1 MDAIAVPILSD
12 LKKDM
17 RALWRAYPPA
27 QIAWVI
33 AGAALVA
40 VPLSWSLP
48 ALAVWPDAFV
58 VPLDRLINGIFDLLS
73 APIVARISVQ
83 TIFRWTVPFLSAPV
97 QLLDTVLQSGISHGY
112 GDFATQILPPLSW
125 LGLSLATCALCFR
138 AKGTGLAL
146 LAAVTCVYLLLFGLW
161 DSMMVTLSQMAVAV
175 PLGIAL
181 GFAGGLFL
189 YRHPESRPTVLFL
202 LDQAQ
207 TIPIFSYLVPIIIFF
222 GLGAAPAIIAIV
234 IFGAPPMVRST
245 ALGLEEADKKVG
257 ELGRSLGCSR
267 SQILWQILVPTAW
280 ERLKLGVN
288 QVVMLSFST
297 VILAAL
303 IGAGGIGHDVLI
315 ALQQLA
321 LGKGLVAGLAITLV
335 AILFDRYFQA
345 ISSRKRQVTTP
356 ARPFGI
362 LIAALLIVPTLL
374 SFAFPSLAHYPDSW
388 TISMGRSIDN
398 AVDQVIAVIYEPLDA
413 AKTALLLNVLLPL
426 KAGLLALPWSFVFL
440 TVAAAAWRVGG
451 PRLSLFLGF
460 LIFSIAACGLWDRAM
475 QTFYLCAIGVVLSV
489 IVGAPIGIVSGR
501 SPTVA
506 KTILPIVDTMQTMP
520 PFIYLIPAVMLFGS
534 GDVPSIFAIV
544 CFAVC
549 PVIRYTEAAIRD
561 VPVELREVGRQ
572 VGCSSWQLLWTI
584 ELPAAAPQFL
594 LGISQSMLMALA
606 TVVVTALIG
615 TTDLGHETIL
625 AISHT
630 NPGQALTA
638 GLAIAAIGVVADRL
652 LSGFAKTRRIRGEQ
666 QI

>member
-1 MDAIAVPILSD
+1 MDAITVSPTSN
-12 LKKDM
+12 LKTNT
-17 RALWRAYPPA
+17 RAGKRAYSPSL
-27 QIAWVI
+27 IAWMI
-33 AGAALVA
+33 AGVALVA
-40 VPLSWSLP
+40 VPVSWALPSLAHWP
-48 ALAVWPDAFV
+48 ETFAVPF
-58 VPLDRLINGIFDLLS
+58 DRLINAIFNLLS
-73 APIVARISVQ
+73 TPIVAGVSFQ
-83 TIFRWTVPFLSAPV
+83 TIFRAFVPVLSAPV
-97 QLLDTVLQSGISHGY
+97 TLLETILQSGVSRGY
-112 GDFATQILPPLSW
+112 GDHAVQILPPLSW
-125 LGLSLATCALCFR
+125 LGVSLTTAALCFR
-138 AKGTGLAL
+138 ARGLVLAL
-146 LAAVTCVYLLLFGLW
+146 LAAITCVYVLLFGLW

-189 YRHPESRPTVLFL
+189 YRHPKSRPTILFL

-222 GLGAAPAIIAIV
+222 GLGAAPAIVAIV

-245 ALGLEEADKKVG
+245 ALGLEEAERKVG

-267 SQILWQILVPTAW
+267 SQILWQILVPTAS

-303 IGAGGIGHDVLI
+303 IGAGGIGNDVLV

-345 ISSRKRQVTTP
+345 ISSRKRQVEAP
-356 ARPFGI
+356 SRSFSI
-362 LIAALLIVPTLL
+362 FIVALLSVPTLA
-374 SFAFPSLAHYPDSW
+374 SFAYPPLAHYPDDW
-388 TISMGRSIDN
+388 TISTGRY
-398 AVDQVIAVIYEPLDA
+398 VDDVVDEVIGTIYEPLDA

-426 KAGLLALPWSFVFL
+426 KAGLLALPWSFVVL
-440 TVAAAAWRVGG
+440 AIAAAAWRVGG
-451 PRLSLFLGF
+451 PKLSIFLSF
-460 LIFSIAACGLWDRAM
+460 LAFAIAASGLWDRAV
-475 QTFYLCAIGVVLSV
+475 QTFYLCASGVTLSV
-489 IVGAPIGIVSGR
+489 IIGAPLGILAGR
-501 SPTVA
+501 HSSVA
-506 KTILPIVDTMQTMP
+506 KAILPVIDTMQTMP

-534 GDVPSIFAIV
+534 GDVPSIFAIF

-549 PVIRYTEAAIRD
+549 PVVRYTEVAIRD
-561 VPVELREVGRQ
+561 VPLELREVGRQ
-572 VGCSSWQLLWTI
+572 VGCSSWQLLWSI

-594 LGISQSMLMALA
+594 LGLSQSMLMALA
-606 TVVVTALIG
+606 MVVVTALIG

-625 AISHT
+625 AISHA

-638 GLAIAAIGVVADRL
+638 GLAIAAIGVIADRL
-652 LSGFAKTRRIRGEQ
+652 LVGFAGKRRARREE
-666 QI
+666 